1 MSGRFHAR
9 FAAALPSLA
18 LLAAGGLVLAPSCV
32 AACPMRALD
41 FGPCEEMSSRYPEA
55 AGFPLPD
62 PRLTE
67 PALRLTPHPA
77 APRSEADGEIANVEE
92 VEG

>member
-1 MSGRFHAR
+1 MTKCDLCADRLEKG
-9 FAAALPSLA
+9 LP
-18 LLAAGGLVLAPSCV
+18 PSCV

-41 FGPCEEMSSRYPEA
+41 FGTSHQMVSRYGEA
-55 AGFPLPD
+55 EGFPLPD

-77 APRSEADGEIANVEE
+77 APRSEAEGTVTNVEE
-92 VEG
+92 VER